1 MVESGTPVGGGGGL
15 DEQRAVR
22 LAKLEAL
29 KAEGTVPYAD
39 RFART
44 HDLVGVRHAAE
55 ATDGTPAADAP
66 LVRTAGRVMTVRPFG
81 RLVFLHLQDGSGRCQ
96 VALDEK
102 DVGAE
107 VIERFS
113 RFVDLG
119 DHIGV
124 EGRVG
129 RTKKG
134 EPTLFATSWTFLS
147 KALRPLPEKW
157 KGLGDLEARQR
168 ERYLDL
174 VSNPDTRARFRL
186 RTRFVREM
194 RRYLDD
200 HGFEEVDTP
209 VLQTKASGAL
219 ARPFHSHHNA
229 LDLPVVLRIAPET
242 WLKQCVAGGLDRV
255 YEIARCFRNEG
266 MDPSH
271 LQDFTLVEWYA
282 AYWDFRDNMAF
293 TESLVLHLLDEVVGS
308 RVIEH
313 GGRTID
319 FTPPWPVRPMR
330 DLIRDDCGID
340 VEAHPTADGLRAAIQ
355 AAKIRLERDDLDV
368 VGRGTLIDLLY
379 KKVSRPKLID
389 PVFVTEHPIDLSP
402 LARRSDVA
410 PLRTDRYQLVV
421 NTWEVINAYSEL
433 VDPIDQRQRFEAQA
447 SARAGGDDEALEVD
461 EDYLRCMEHGMP
473 PMSGWGMGL
482 ERFLALVTD
491 QDNLREVV
499 LFPLMRPLGH
509 GAEAA
514 PEGDEGTATREAAA
528 APVESAVPSSPATSI
543 DVSDIAGAAADD
555 VADLGIDESTARAL
569 FDEWVETPSLRRQM
583 EMTRVVMG
591 ALARHR
597 GANELAWRMIGLLHN
612 LDYDR
617 EKDPQRHTLVAAE
630 VLRDAGMHPAAIHA
644 ICAHNDKNLEGT
656 GITCTSALDH
666 ALSASEAVVGLLHA
680 AAQVLPS
687 KAVADL
693 KVKSAVKRHRDPK
706 FAATVERDLIER
718 SAALGLSLEAFY
730 ELAIEALKAEP
741 VG

>member
-44 HDLVGVRHAAE
+44 HDLVGVRQAAE

-319 FTPPWPVRPMR
+319 FTPLFRHSVGFDRMQRMLDSAMR
-330 DLIRDDCGID
+330 LDEGAGAYPPYNIESRGEDAYRITMAVAGFG
-340 VEAHPTADGLRAAIQ
+340 EG
-355 AAKIRLERDDLDV
+355 DLDITVKENSLVVTGNTQKDDEGSTFLYRGIAGRAFERRFQLADHIKV
-368 VGRGTLIDLLY
+368 VGA
-379 KKVSRPKLID
+379 S
-389 PVFVTEHPIDLSP
+389 
-402 LARRSDVA
+402 
-410 PLRTDRYQLVV
+410 LV
-421 NTWEVINAYSEL
+421 N
-433 VDPIDQRQRFEAQA
+433 
-447 SARAGGDDEALEVD
+447 
-461 EDYLRCMEHGMP
+461 
-473 PMSGWGMGL
+473 
-482 ERFLALVTD
+482 
-491 QDNLREVV
+491 
-499 LFPLMRPLGH
+499 
-509 GAEAA
+509 
-514 PEGDEGTATREAAA
+514 
-528 APVESAVPSSPATSI
+528 
-543 DVSDIAGAAADD
+543 
-555 VADLGIDESTARAL
+555 
-569 FDEWVETPSLRRQM
+569 
-583 EMTRVVMG
+583 
-591 ALARHR
+591 
-597 GANELAWRMIGLLHN
+597 GLLQIS
-612 LDYDR
+612 R
-617 EKDPQRHTLVAAE
+617 
-630 VLRDAGMHPAAIHA
+630 
-644 ICAHNDKNLEGT
+644 
-656 GITCTSALDH
+656 
-666 ALSASEAVVGLLHA
+666 VGSHGE
-680 AAQVLPS
+680 P
-687 KAVADL
+687 
-693 KVKSAVKRHRDPK
+693 
-706 FAATVERDLIER
+706 TVCCW
-718 SAALGLSLEAFY
+718 
-730 ELAIEALKAEP
+730 
-741 VG
+741 